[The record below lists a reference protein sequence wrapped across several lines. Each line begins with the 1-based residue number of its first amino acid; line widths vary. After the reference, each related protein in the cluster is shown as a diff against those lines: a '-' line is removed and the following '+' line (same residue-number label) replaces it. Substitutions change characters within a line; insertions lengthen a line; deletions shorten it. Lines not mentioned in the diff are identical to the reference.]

1 MPETD
6 RSLVAR
12 AQAGDA
18 QAYTALL
25 ERHRGRLLRVCV
37 GSLGDPAAA
46 ADVAQDAALV
56 AWLQLDRLQEPA
68 RFGAWLAG
76 IGRVLSLRV
85 LRERAASPER
95 LTRDGSLPDHAADR
109 RDDPA
114 ERLLARER
122 AGELAAAISALPAGQ
137 RDAVVLFH
145 LADLPQATIAA
156 RLGTAAGAVR
166 TRLHKA
172 RGALRTRL
180 TTTPDTTQESPM
192 PQTAVPARIVDVR
205 RTPAGRHVVVLAT
218 AEAELPIWIG
228 APDAEALVVGLE
240 HVELPRPSAHALAL
254 SLLRACGR
262 APASVRITRLD
273 AAIFYAEVLLDH
285 GAAVDARPSD
295 ALVLA
300 VAAGIPIEIDPAV
313 IAATR
318 SGAPAEYAEDLA
330 RAADD
335 GAALL
340 AGELRADLAA
350 RAAEVE
356 RLQDQREGA

>member
-12 AQAGDA
+12 ARAGDA

-25 ERHRGRLLRVCV
+25 ERHGGRLLRICV

-68 RFGAWLAG
+68 RFD
-76 IGRVLSLRV
+76 
-85 LRERAASPER
+85 
-95 LTRDGSLPDHAADR
+95 DG
-109 RDDPA
+109 
-114 ERLLARER
+114 
-122 AGELAAAISALPAGQ
+122 
-137 RDAVVLFH
+137 
-145 LADLPQATIAA
+145 T
-156 RLGTAAGAVR
+156 
-166 TRLHKA
+166 
-172 RGALRTRL
+172 
-180 TTTPDTTQESPM
+180 
-192 PQTAVPARIVDVR
+192 
-205 RTPAGRHVVVLAT
+205 
-218 AEAELPIWIG
+218 
-228 APDAEALVVGLE
+228 
-240 HVELPRPSAHALAL
+240 
-254 SLLRACGR
+254 
-262 APASVRITRLD
+262 
-273 AAIFYAEVLLDH
+273 
-285 GAAVDARPSD
+285 AVDARPSD

-335 GAALL
+335 GAARL
-340 AGELRADLAA
+340 AQELRADLTA

-356 RLQDQREGA
+356 RLQDQR